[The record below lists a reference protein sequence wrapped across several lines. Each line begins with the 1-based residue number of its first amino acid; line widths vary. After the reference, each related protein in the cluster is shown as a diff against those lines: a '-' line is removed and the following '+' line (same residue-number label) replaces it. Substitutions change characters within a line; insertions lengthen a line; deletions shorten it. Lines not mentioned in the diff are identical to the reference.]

1 MLKAGT
7 CRQGKCNHIS
17 TVRMGQ
23 DKSKMAPPAAGA
35 AAAASKPAAAPAPSS
50 PPAAAAVTAD
60 RVCPITREP
69 IVEAG
74 ITALGRAYEYA
85 AISKWLESHGSEPVT
100 NELLPHS
107 GLLRVRNAQAVSA
120 EEWVALQA
128 KARAHSEALRPSVG
142 ELSRWGDPGGDC
154 RSKLAMTHGEVKP
167 ARPVGDITASLTPEW
182 NPSEA
187 QVVVVDASRTSPME
201 SQRVKGAIFYR
212 CDFTGTSFVGWDFGR
227 VRFVECRLHDACF
240 VRCVFRGE
248 ETLWA
253 DCTGTPCFLG
263 CEVEDIAK
271 WVQHGDPARVGQI
284 LKARGLV
291 SAEVRAS
298 TA

>member
-1 MLKAGT
+1 MKRGSWCAPKKVLDY
-7 CRQGKCNHIS
+7 IS
-17 TVRMGQ
+17 TTEMGQ
-23 DKSKMAPPAAGA
+23 DKSKLASSAAV
-35 AAAASKPAAAPAPSS
+35 SKPSAAPAPSRT
-50 PPAAAAVTAD
+50 PAAAAPGPD

-85 AISKWLESHGSEPVT
+85 AISKWLESHSSEPVT

-107 GLLRVRNAQAVSA
+107 GLIRVPHAQAVVA

-128 KARAHSEALRPSVG
+128 KARAQSEALRPSVG
-142 ELSRWGDPGGDC
+142 ELARWGDPGSDC
-154 RSKLAMTHGEVKP
+154 RSKLAVTHGKVKP
-167 ARPVGDITASLTPEW
+167 ARPVGDVTAILTPEW

-187 QVVVVDASRTSPME
+187 QVVVVDASGTSPKE
-201 SQRVKGAIFYR
+201 GQRVKGAIFYR

-227 VRFVECRLHDACF
+227 VRFVECSLVGTTF
-240 VRCVFRGE
+240 TRCVFRGE

-253 DCTGTPCFLG
+253 DCSGTPSFLG
-263 CEVEDIAK
+263 CEVEDVAK

-291 SAEVRAS
+291 SAEVRAR
-298 TA
+298 AA